1 MRNILESIYYRNEAT
16 SARTFKPGTRY
27 ARLVMEASELEDKLK
42 TALPEESRAAFMRYA
57 EVSSEISSI
66 SSVED
71 FKAGVQLGVSFM
83 LAALYDESSCFQP
96 ISGQD

>member
-1 MRNILESIYYRNEAT
+1 
-16 SARTFKPGTRY
+16 
-27 ARLVMEASELEDKLK
+27 
-42 TALPEESRAAFMRYA
+42 MRYA

>member
-1 MRNILESIYYRNEAT
+1 MRNILESIYYGNEAT

-42 TALPEESRAAFMRYA
+42 AALPEESRAVFMRYA